1 MRNQFILTTDVFNE
15 GNGAVLTQLIKGEE
29 KVVAFYSLLY
39 SKTEKLFNDR
49 KRILSIYEDFS
60 IF

>member
-29 KVVAFYSLLY
+29 KVVAFYS
-39 SKTEKLFNDR
+39 
-49 KRILSIYEDFS
+49 
-60 IF
+60 